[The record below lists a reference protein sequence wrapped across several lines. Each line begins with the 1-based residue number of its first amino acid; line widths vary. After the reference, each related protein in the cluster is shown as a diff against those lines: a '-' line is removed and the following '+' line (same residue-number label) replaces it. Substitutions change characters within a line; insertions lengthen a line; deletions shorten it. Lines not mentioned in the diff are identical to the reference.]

1 MPITHDGRI
10 AARRALLDVVREA
23 AEALRAAG
31 AAVGAGADGVATV
44 APAVRDIDAFG
55 TELIYAHYPAGI
67 SRALRVSLPLASR
80 IAKFAIES

>member
-31 AAVGAGADGVATV
+31 A
-44 APAVRDIDAFG
+44 AVRDIDAFG